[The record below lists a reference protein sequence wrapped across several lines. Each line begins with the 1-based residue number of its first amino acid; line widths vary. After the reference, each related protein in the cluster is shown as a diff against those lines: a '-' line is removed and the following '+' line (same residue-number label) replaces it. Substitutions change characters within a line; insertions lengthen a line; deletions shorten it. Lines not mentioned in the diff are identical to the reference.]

1 VSIVCHC
8 FEVEKARVIAAIEAG
23 CDSVDAVRN
32 KLGVTGNCASCL
44 PDIEDLLE
52 FYGRR
57 PEDPAAPPIPDP

>member
-1 VSIVCHC
+1 MSIICHC

-23 CDSVDAVRN
+23 CGSVEEVKN

-52 FYGRR
+52 FYGN
-57 PEDPAAPPIPDP
+57 PPGRSRDR